1 MPYGNKKLHFG
12 HIGGVFIFADVYAR
26 FLQDRIG
33 SDNVIFV
40 SGTDCYGS
48 PIVESYRKLVEGGYT
63 GSITDFVME
72 NNASQKRT
80 LAAFSVAPSIF
91 EGSAIGRAGE
101 IHAEYS
107 LEFIRK
113 MHEHGKLE
121 KLSTKQFFDE
131 KAGVFLNGRQ
141 VIGRCPVVGCSSEKA
156 YADECDLGHSFLPK
170 DLINPVSTL
179 TGETPVMREVSNW
192 YYKLPDDMAVLREY
206 VDGSRGKARAVVT
219 KTVSEFLE
227 PPVIFVMNDY
237 REGYEAVRDNLPPHE
252 EVVDPKKTSF
262 TIKFTKLSDREA
274 AEETL
279 AAKNIRFRTGK
290 TLVPFRLTG
299 NTEWGLPA
307 PVLEAAEEP
316 STIYVWPES
325 LWAPISFTKAYL
337 ESIGEN
343 DEKWKDFWCS
353 PESKVYQFIGQDNI
367 YFYSV
372 AEPGMFMAY
381 NSPDAHLPNPGELQ
395 IPEFAANHHILFLDK
410 KASSSGQIKPPLA
423 DELLDFYTVDQL
435 RMHFISLGLAMRS
448 VSFLPKPFNPSA
460 KETDS
465 DPVTK
470 EGFLL
475 NNVLNR
481 ICRTALY
488 EVQKCC
494 DGVYPVGEVS
504 PEVTLEAEQAIL
516 QYERFMHRLE
526 FHQVSYV
533 LDSFIRFL
541 SKVQSKG
548 KTVSDKADG
557 AEIRRQW
564 LIDTLYGIRV
574 SLSLLH
580 PIVPDSCELV
590 RGYFKLPRSIYNWD
604 NIFDSLSDSFGGVS
618 EFTPGFIEPR
628 FDFFKKHPSQL

>member
-26 FLQDRIG
+26 FLKNRIG
-33 SDNVIFV
+33 AANVIFV

-48 PIVESYRKLVEGGYT
+48 PIVESYRKLCEDGYT
-63 GSITDFVME
+63 GSIVDFVAT
-72 NNASQKRT
+72 NNASQKAT
-80 LAAFSVAPSIF
+80 LKAFSVEPSIF

-107 LEFIRK
+107 LEFIR
-113 MHEHGKLE
+113 MMYEHGKLE

-131 KAGVFLNGRQ
+131 TAGVFLNGRQ
-141 VIGRCPVVGCSSEKA
+141 VTGRCPVVGCNSEKA

-170 DLINPVSTL
+170 DLINPISTL
-179 TGETPVMREVSNW
+179 TGKTPVMREVSNW
-192 YYKLPDDMAVLREY
+192 YYKLPEDMDVLREY
-206 VDGSRGKARAVVT
+206 VGGMKGKARPVVV

-237 REGYEAVRDNLPPHE
+237 REGYEAVKDSLPPHE
-252 EVVDPKKTSF
+252 EIVDPKKSSF
-262 TIKFTKLSDREA
+262 TIKFEKLTDREA
-274 AEETL
+274 AEEVL
-279 AAKNIRFRTGK
+279 SAKNIRFRTGK

-299 NTEWGLPA
+299 NSDWGLPA
-307 PVLEAAEEP
+307 PILEPGEEP
-316 STIYVWPES
+316 STVYVWPES

-337 ESIGEN
+337 ESIGA
-343 DEKWKDFWCS
+343 DKDDWKKFWCS
-353 PESKVYQFIGQDNI
+353 HDAKVYQFIGQDNI

-381 NSPDAHLPNPGELQ
+381 NGAEARLPVEDELQ

-410 KASSSGQIKPPLA
+410 KASSSGKVKPPLA

-448 VSFLPKPFNPSA
+448 VSFQPKPFNPDA

-488 EVQKCC
+488 EVQKCSG
-494 DGVYPVGEVS
+494 GVYPIGEVS
-504 PEVTLEAEQAIL
+504 TEVKEEAEQAIL

-548 KTVSDKADG
+548 KTASDKGDDA
-557 AEIRRQW
+557 ARKQW
-564 LIDTLYGIRV
+564 LIDSLYGIRV

-590 RGYFKLPRSIYNWD
+590 REHFKLPDNIYNWD
-604 NIFDSLSDSFGGVS
+604 NIFDSLADTYGVN
-618 EFTPGFIEPR
+618 EFTPIPIEPR